1 MRFLI
6 NSHKIVLGG
15 FSFDILQDRVKGV
28 PHRGVVMDLAGGYF
42 GGELISY
49 FLEEGLERVE
59 FGAVGREV
67 VDLGVLF
74 DEHGGQFGT
83 MFSIS
88 VDGTGISDQVNLIFG
103 SFQFGTERAFPQ
115 IEDKIFDDLI
125 KLVPIDEAFL
135 LVNEDDP
142 VDHADDKN

>member
-1 MRFLI
+1 MRFFV
-6 NSHKIVLGG
+6 NSHKVVLGR
-15 FSFDILQDRVKGV
+15 FSFDILQDRVKGI
-28 PHRGVVMDLAGGYF
+28 PHRGVVMDLTGGYF
-42 GGELISY
+42 RGELISY

-59 FGAVGREV
+59 FRAVGREV

-74 DEHGGQFGT
+74 DEHGGQFGA

-103 SFQFGTERAFPQ
+103 SFQFGTQWTFPQ

-125 KLVPIDEAFL
+125 KLVPINETFL